1 MKDLCERNS
10 HICRQGAEGGG
21 GVGGGGRGK
30 LMGKG
35 KYQEVD
41 GLEKKKALLNGHWT
55 VYG

>member
-10 HICRQGAEGGG
+10 HICRQGAGGRG
-21 GVGGGGRGK
+21 GGGGRGK

-41 GLEKKKALLNGHWT
+41 GLERKKRS
-55 VYG
+55 